1 MFVILSRGL
10 FFIETK
16 GHLRSV
22 TKIKEGTETTL
33 THQVSH
39 PVVITPREHAALAQ
53 SPRHHYTSSLRAAP
67 AHLLLFFSL
76 VSSFPLAIRS
86 FPPSSIEP
94 AAVNTHE
101 LISSPA
107 CLMTVFTVTHAASP
121 QTLICGSE
129 ANVSHFYTD
138 PLTQFQFILVSKKQ
152 LYHWSALPS
161 SPGWRRATHV
171 ESGSF
176 SAHTTD
182 ANLLL
187 AEQSVES
194 V

>member
-86 FPPSSIEP
+86 FPLSSIEP

-138 PLTQFQFILVSKKQ
+138 PLTQSQFILVSKNSSTTGLLYLPVQAGGAPPMWSLVHFQ
-152 LYHWSALPS
+152 LIQRTLICC
-161 SPGWRRATHV
+161 
-171 ESGSF
+171 
-176 SAHTTD
+176 
-182 ANLLL
+182 LL
-187 AEQSVES
+187 SKV
-194 V
+194 